1 MQSFTLFRGPSAV
14 LAMCALLAGPLA
26 AKECIGVVPAGAH
39 NFWTLV
45 EAGALQAARET
56 GVDIYFRGPS
66 REGRVET
73 QLQLI
78 DRVVERGCKALI
90 IAPSGSEIIAKVS
103 ELKARGILTFYID
116 RDVGGADVQAVIAS
130 NNYQAGQLAGRYLG
144 QVLGRKGRVGVIRTS
159 PLIASASERQRGFI
173 QAVKAAGL
181 RIVFDHPLGDD
192 PGVAFNALRE
202 QLPQLDALF
211 TPDGAFKPRGEPL
224 PQLDALFTPD
234 GSTTRTTHAA
244 LLRLQAAEQVRHVGF
259 DGGRLLAGALGNG
272 RIAALVIQ
280 QPYAM
285 GYRSVRLA
293 QRALRDKRVE
303 ARRRQVELEVM
314 LVTRENLDRLEVKE
328 LLALPWRP

>member
-1 MQSFTLFRGPSAV
+1 MQFFTRVRWANPLLAV
-14 LAMCALLAGPLA
+14 CALLAGPLA
-26 AKECIGVVPAGAH
+26 AKECIGVVPAGGH
-39 NFWTLV
+39 IFWTQV

-90 IAPSGSEIIAKVS
+90 IAPSGTEIIAKVS
-103 ELKARGILTFYID
+103 ELKARGILSFYID

-130 NNYQAGQLAGRYLG
+130 NNYQAGQLAGQHLG
-144 QVLGRKGRVGVIRTS
+144 QVLGGKGRVGVIGMS
-159 PLIASASERQRGFI
+159 PPAASTDERQRGFI
-173 QAVKAAGL
+173 QAAKAAGL
-181 RIVFDHPLGDD
+181 RIVFNQALGDD
-192 PGVAFNALRE
+192 PEVTFSALRA

-211 TPDGAFKPRGEPL
+211 TPND
-224 PQLDALFTPD
+224 
-234 GSTTRTTHAA
+234 STTRVTHAA
-244 LLRLQAAEQVRHVGF
+244 LLRLHAAGRLRHVGF
-259 DGGRLLAGALGNG
+259 DGGHLLADALGNG
-272 RIAALVIQ
+272 QLDAMVIQ

-303 ARRRQVELEVM
+303 PRRRQIELEVM
-314 LVTRENLDRLEVKE
+314 LVTRENLDRPEVKE
-328 LLALPWRP
+328 LLVLPWRP

>member
-181 RIVFDHPLGDD
+181 RIVFDHPLADD

-202 QLPQLDALF
+202 Q
-211 TPDGAFKPRGEPL
+211 L

-244 LLRLQAAEQVRHVGF
+244 LLRLQAVEQVRHVGF

>member
-1 MQSFTLFRGPSAV
+1 
-14 LAMCALLAGPLA
+14 
-26 AKECIGVVPAGAH
+26 
-39 NFWTLV
+39 V

-56 GVDIYFRGPS
+56 GVDLYFRGPS

-159 PLIASASERQRGFI
+159 PPIASASERQRGFI

-181 RIVFDHPLGDD
+181 RIVFDHSLGDD

-211 TPDGAFKPRGEPL
+211 TPDG
-224 PQLDALFTPD
+224 
-234 GSTTRTTHAA
+234 STSRTTHAA

-259 DGGRLLAGALGNG
+259 DGGRLLAGALGSG
-272 RIAALVIQ
+272 RITALVIQ

>member
-14 LAMCALLAGPLA
+14 LAVCALLAGPLA

-144 QVLGRKGRVGVIRTS
+144 QVLGHKGRVGVIRTS
-159 PLIASASERQRGFI
+159 PPIASASERQRGFI

-202 QLPQLDALF
+202 Q
-211 TPDGAFKPRGEPL
+211 L

-303 ARRRQVELEVM
+303 ARRRQVEPEVM

>member
-14 LAMCALLAGPLA
+14 LALCALLAGPLA

-45 EAGALQAARET
+45 EAGAQQAARET
-56 GVDIYFRGPS
+56 GVDLYFRGPS

-159 PLIASASERQRGFI
+159 PSIASASERQRGFI

-181 RIVFDHPLGDD
+181 RIVFDHSLGDD

-211 TPDGAFKPRGEPL
+211 TPDGF
-224 PQLDALFTPD
+224 
-234 GSTTRTTHAA
+234 TTRTTHAA

-259 DGGRLLAGALGNG
+259 DGGRLLAGALGSG
-272 RIAALVIQ
+272 RITALVIQ

>member
-1 MQSFTLFRGPSAV
+1 M
-14 LAMCALLAGPLA
+14 LAGPLA

-211 TPDGAFKPRGEPL
+211 TPDG
-224 PQLDALFTPD
+224 
-234 GSTTRTTHAA
+234 STTRTTHAA
-244 LLRLQAAEQVRHVGF
+244 LLRLQAVEQVRHVGF

>member
-159 PLIASASERQRGFI
+159 PPIASASERQRGFI

-202 QLPQLDALF
+202 Q
-211 TPDGAFKPRGEPL
+211 L

>member
-1 MQSFTLFRGPSAV
+1 MQSFMLFRGPCAV
-14 LAMCALLAGPLA
+14 LAVCAVLAGPLA
-26 AKECIGVVPAGAH
+26 AKECIGVVPAGTH

-45 EAGALQAARET
+45 EVGAQQAARET
-56 GVDIYFRGPS
+56 GVDLYFRGPS

-90 IAPSGSEIIAKVS
+90 IAPSGSEIIAKVR
-103 ELKARGILTFYID
+103 ELKARGILSFYID

-130 NNYQAGQLAGRYLG
+130 NNYQAGQLAGRYLA

-159 PLIASASERQRGFI
+159 PPIASASERQRGFT

-192 PGVAFNALRE
+192 PEVAFNALRE
-202 QLPQLDALF
+202 Q
-211 TPDGAFKPRGEPL
+211 L

-259 DGGRLLAGALGNG
+259 DGGRLLAGALGSG
-272 RIAALVIQ
+272 RITALVIQ
-280 QPYAM
+280 RPYAM

-303 ARRRQVELEVM
+303 SQRRQVELEVM

>member
-1 MQSFTLFRGPSAV
+1 MQSFKLFGGPGAV
-14 LAMCALLAGPLA
+14 LAVCVLLAGPLA
-26 AKECIGVVPAGAH
+26 AKECIGIVPAGAH
-39 NFWTLV
+39 TFWTQV

-90 IAPSGSEIIAKVS
+90 IAPSGSEIGAKVS
-103 ELKARGILTFYID
+103 ELKARGILSFYID
-116 RDVGGADVQAVIAS
+116 RDVGGADVQVVIAS
-130 NNYQAGQLAGRYLG
+130 NNYQAGQLAGQYLG
-144 QVLGRKGRVGVIRTS
+144 QVLGRRGRVGVIRTS
-159 PLIASASERQRGFI
+159 PPVASTSERQRGFI

-181 RIVFDHPLGDD
+181 RIVFDQPLGDD
-192 PGVAFNALRE
+192 SDVTFNALRE

-211 TPDGAFKPRGEPL
+211 TSN
-224 PQLDALFTPD
+224 
-234 GSTTRTTHAA
+234 GSTTRATHAA
-244 LLRLQAAEQVRHVGF
+244 LLRLKVAGQLRHVGF
-259 DGGRLLAGALGNG
+259 DGGHLLADALRAGQ
-272 RIAALVIQ
+272 IDALVIQ

-303 ARRRQVELEVM
+303 PRRRQIELEVM

-328 LLALPWRP
+328 LLALPTRP

>member
-211 TPDGAFKPRGEPL
+211 TPDG
-224 PQLDALFTPD
+224 
-234 GSTTRTTHAA
+234 STTRTTHAA

>member
-1 MQSFTLFRGPSAV
+1 MQSFTLFRGASAV
-14 LAMCALLAGPLA
+14 LAVCALLAGPLA
-26 AKECIGVVPAGAH
+26 AKECIGIVPAGAH
-39 NFWTLV
+39 TFWTQV

-90 IAPSGSEIIAKVS
+90 IAPSGSEISTKVS
-103 ELKARGILTFYID
+103 ELKTRGILTFYID

-130 NNYQAGQLAGRYLG
+130 NNYQAGQLAGQYLG
-144 QVLGRKGRVGVIRTS
+144 QVLGRKGRAGVIRTR
-159 PLIASASERQRGFI
+159 PPIAFTSGRQRGFI

-181 RIVFDHPLGDD
+181 RVVFDQPLGDD
-192 PGVAFNALRE
+192 PEVTFKALRE

-211 TPDGAFKPRGEPL
+211 TPDG
-224 PQLDALFTPD
+224 
-234 GSTTRTTHAA
+234 STTRVTHAA
-244 LLRLQAAEQVRHVGF
+244 LLRLQAAGQVRHVGF
-259 DGGRLLAGALGNG
+259 DGGHLLTGALGSG
-272 RIAALVIQ
+272 QIAALVIQ
-280 QPYAM
+280 QPYSM

-303 ARRRQVELEVM
+303 ARRRQIELEVM

-328 LLALPWRP
+328 LLALPGRP

>member
-1 MQSFTLFRGPSAV
+1 MQSFTLFRGSSAV
-14 LAMCALLAGPLA
+14 LAVCALLAGPLA
-26 AKECIGVVPAGAH
+26 AKECIGIVPAGAH
-39 NFWTLV
+39 TFWTQV

-90 IAPSGSEIIAKVS
+90 IAPSGSEIGAKVS

-130 NNYQAGQLAGRYLG
+130 NNYQAGQLAGQYLG

-159 PLIASASERQRGFI
+159 PPIASTSERQRGFI

-181 RIVFDHPLGDD
+181 RVVFDQPLGDD
-192 PGVAFNALRE
+192 PEVTFKALRE

-211 TPDGAFKPRGEPL
+211 TPDG
-224 PQLDALFTPD
+224 
-234 GSTTRTTHAA
+234 STTRVTHAA
-244 LLRLQAAEQVRHVGF
+244 LLRLQAAGQVRHVGS
-259 DGGRLLAGALGNG
+259 GQ
-272 RIAALVIQ
+272 IAALVIQ
-280 QPYAM
+280 QPYSM

-303 ARRRQVELEVM
+303 ARRRQIELEVM

-328 LLALPWRP
+328 LLALPGRP

>member
-1 MQSFTLFRGPSAV
+1 MQFFTRVRWANPLLAV
-14 LAMCALLAGPLA
+14 CALLAGPLA
-26 AKECIGVVPAGAH
+26 AKECIGVVPAGGH
-39 NFWTLV
+39 TFWTQV

-90 IAPSGSEIIAKVS
+90 IAPSGTEIIAKVS
-103 ELKARGILTFYID
+103 ELKARGILSFYID

-130 NNYQAGQLAGRYLG
+130 NNYQAGQLAGQHLG
-144 QVLGRKGRVGVIRTS
+144 QVLGGKGRVGVIGMS
-159 PLIASASERQRGFI
+159 PPAASTDERQRGFI

-181 RIVFDHPLGDD
+181 RIVFDQALGDD
-192 PGVAFNALRE
+192 PEVTFSALRA

-211 TPDGAFKPRGEPL
+211 TPND
-224 PQLDALFTPD
+224 
-234 GSTTRTTHAA
+234 STTRVTHAA
-244 LLRLQAAEQVRHVGF
+244 LLRLHAAGRLRHVGF
-259 DGGRLLAGALGNG
+259 DGGHLLADALGNG
-272 RIAALVIQ
+272 QLDAMVIQ

-303 ARRRQVELEVM
+303 PRRRQIELEVM
-314 LVTRENLDRLEVKE
+314 LVTRENLDRPEVKE
-328 LLALPWRP
+328 LLVLPWRP